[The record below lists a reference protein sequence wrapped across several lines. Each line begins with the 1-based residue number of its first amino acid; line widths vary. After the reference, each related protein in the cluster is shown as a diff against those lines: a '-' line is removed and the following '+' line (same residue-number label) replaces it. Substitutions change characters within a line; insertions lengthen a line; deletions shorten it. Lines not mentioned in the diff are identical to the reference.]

1 MATVDSWKPALFDY
15 LCFITSVCQADSIA
29 SNRGGGNFVWISFV
43 NRKFWKFAMQRNRI
57 SFDKRINSLS
67 INSSPCNTI
76 TRIKRIKIYKD
87 KRICYAFYEYRLY
100 SQFLHSFETFIGE
113 LTKLSFRVAI
123 ILNFQSDLRF
133 RKRSGSI
140 SRERRFLFKK
150 TEFLSVPFNRVDP
163 RWQKLLN
170 VRECFQRG
178 CSPDEREDGK
188 RGGEGGGRWA
198 RACIII
204 WPVWIFISTALTRS
218 ACKKLQAF
226 LSTLT
231 PLSRFT
237 YTAFI
242 NRVLRRESASIIC
255 HPVRLF
261 QPSTTTAPSFIREIN
276 NVTRNIVE

>member
-140 SRERRFLFKK
+140 SRERRFLFKNR
-150 TEFLSVPFNRVDP
+150 VPFGS
-163 RWQKLLN
+163 L
-170 VRECFQRG
+170 
-178 CSPDEREDGK
+178 
-188 RGGEGGGRWA
+188 
-198 RACIII
+198 
-204 WPVWIFISTALTRS
+204 
-218 ACKKLQAF
+218 
-226 LSTLT
+226 
-231 PLSRFT
+231 
-237 YTAFI
+237 
-242 NRVLRRESASIIC
+242 
-255 HPVRLF
+255 
-261 QPSTTTAPSFIREIN
+261 
-276 NVTRNIVE
+276 